1 MAADTTISRA
11 PDARFL
17 VSHPAHFIALGFG
30 SGLAPAAPGTFGTL
44 AGLGLYWLLAQ
55 VATPLVIAFLAI
67 PGFFLGVWACE
78 RTGRDL
84 GVQDHGAMVWDEIV
98 AFLPLAALASEDWVP
113 AFAGTTARLSASG
126 VAELA
131 VAFVLFRLFDIWK
144 PYPIRLVEK
153 NVKGGMGV
161 MVDDLMA
168 GAYAYVAFVLFI
180 VVMHK
185 GFGFQ

>member
-1 MAADTTISRA
+1 MAADTTTSRA

-17 VSHPAHFIALGFG
+17 LSHPAHFIALGFG

-44 AGLGLYWLLAQ
+44 AGLGLYWLLAL
-55 VATPLVIAFLAI
+55 VAPPLVIAFLAI
-67 PGFFLGVWACE
+67 PAFFLGVWACE

-98 AFLPLAALASEDWVP
+98 AFLPLAALASSS
-113 AFAGTTARLSASG
+113 L
-126 VAELA
+126 LLQA
-131 VAFVLFRLFDIWK
+131 VAFALFRLFDIWK

-168 GAYAYVAFVLFI
+168 GAYAYVAFVLFV

>member
-1 MAADTTISRA
+1 MAADTTTSRA

-17 VSHPAHFIALGFG
+17 LSHPAHFIALGFG

-55 VATPLVIAFLAI
+55 VAPPLVIAFLAI
-67 PGFFLGVWACE
+67 PAFFLGVWACE

-98 AFLPLAALASEDWVP
+98 AFLPLAALASSSL
-113 AFAGTTARLSASG
+113 ALQG
-126 VAELA
+126 VAFL
-131 VAFVLFRLFDIWK
+131 LFRLFDIWK
-144 PYPIRLVEK
+144 PYPIRLVEAK
-153 NVKGGMGV
+153 VKGGMGV

-168 GAYAYVAFVLFI
+168 GAYAYLAFVLFI

>member
-1 MAADTTISRA
+1 MAADTTTSRA

-17 VSHPAHFIALGFG
+17 LSHPAHFIALGFG
-30 SGLAPAAPGTFGTL
+30 SGLAPVAPGTFGTL
-44 AGLGLYWLLAQ
+44 AGLALYWLLALI
-55 VATPLVIAFLAI
+55 ATPLVVAFLAI
-67 PGFFLGVWACE
+67 PAFFLGVWACE

-98 AFLPLAALASEDWVP
+98 AFLPLAALASSS
-113 AFAGTTARLSASG
+113 LM
-126 VAELA
+126 LQA

>member
-1 MAADTTISRA
+1 MAADTTTSRV

-17 VSHPAHFIALGFG
+17 LSHPAHFIALGFG

-44 AGLGLYWLLAQ
+44 AGLALYWLLAL
-55 VATPLVIAFLAI
+55 VASPLVIAFLAI
-67 PGFFLGVWACE
+67 PAFFLGVWACE

-98 AFLPLAALASEDWVP
+98 AFLPLAALASSSLV
-113 AFAGTTARLSASG
+113 LQ
-126 VAELA
+126 A

>member
-17 VSHPAHFIALGFG
+17 VSHPAHFVALGFG

-67 PGFFLGVWACE
+67 PAFFLGVWACE

-98 AFLPLAALASEDWVP
+98 AFLPLAALASSSLV
-113 AFAGTTARLSASG
+113 LQ
-126 VAELA
+126 A

-180 VVMHK
+180 VIMHK

>member
-17 VSHPAHFIALGFG
+17 LSHPAHFIALGFG
-30 SGLAPAAPGTFGTL
+30 SGLAPFAPGTFGTL
-44 AGLGLYWLLAQ
+44 AGLALYWLLA
-55 VATPLVIAFLAI
+55 VVLPPLAIALLAI
-67 PGFFLGVWACE
+67 PGFFLGVWACD

-98 AFLPLAALASEDWVP
+98 AFLPLAALASSS
-113 AFAGTTARLSASG
+113 L
-126 VAELA
+126 LLQA
-131 VAFVLFRLFDIWK
+131 VAFALFRLFDIWK
-144 PYPIRLVEK
+144 PYPIRKVEAS
-153 NVKGGMGV
+153 VKGGMGV

-168 GAYAYVAFVLFI
+168 GAYAYLAFVLFV

-185 GFGFQ
+185 GFGFE